1 MRVFS
6 VPPPC
11 GFGTQGAGLHCASEF
26 VLRAL
31 LALLGLLLLLI
42 HSKEGKTLSG
52 NYGNG
57 TLGENLENLGK

>member
-6 VPPPC
+6 GPPPC

-42 HSKEGKTLSG
+42 HSKEGKTSQVIMAMG
-52 NYGNG
+52 HW
-57 TLGENLENLGK
+57 ERI

>member
-42 HSKEGKTLSG
+42 HSKEGKTSQVIMAMG
-52 NYGNG
+52 HW
-57 TLGENLENLGK
+57 ERI